1 MTWQYT
7 PEILPY
13 VGLLFLSMLL
23 AGGLAVYTVVAWT
36 DGTEEPTVRAF
47 VGLNV
52 GCALWSGAYAM
63 QLLSAAVPTKLSW
76 LAVSFVGAVLV
87 SLSCFS
93 FAVAY
98 SGNEGLLSRR
108 TLLLLV
114 VEPVVAFVLFT
125 TQYGNLYTRRIDTV
139 VVSDLVMID
148 RTFGV
153 MGYVHILYLYG
164 LLALSAGFL
173 LRTIYRSNRVY
184 RVQAGAVLLGI
195 FVPLVANVVWFLR
208 LGPMGNLDF
217 TPVAFVVSGLV
228 YAVAI
233 SRHHLLDIVPVARTA
248 VVENMRD
255 GFLVIDETDRV
266 RDVNAA
272 VRRHVSDDD
281 PESIVGRDI
290 GAVFPEVTSVIRDES
305 RPAHTEIAV
314 DTDDQRRLFDVQVQR
329 LSNDH
334 RFRLL
339 LLRDVTDQHAVEQR
353 YQALIE
359 NASDLITVI
368 DDENVIRYQSPSI
381 ANVLGYDPSALEGRS
396 YDEFVHPEDRARIVD
411 AFHDDLEEPAATGR
425 TEYRIRDADGEW
437 RDVETVGR
445 NLLDD
450 PFVDGIVLNTRDVTE
465 RKKREREIRRK
476 NDQLGEFAG
485 VVSHDLRNPLTVA
498 QGYLEAAREDVD
510 CEYHDDIELA
520 HDRIETIIEDVL
532 LLAREGQAIGETD
545 RVDFERVVDR
555 AWTHVDTG
563 SASLTVASDRPIV
576 ADEDRILQ
584 LLENLFRNSVEHG
597 GGDVHVRVG
606 TVADGFFVEDDGPG
620 IPVDE
625 RQDVLEYGHTTADSG
640 TGFGLAI
647 VSRIA
652 EGHGWAVRVTEGTNG
667 GARFEF
673 TMDDSPVTPTLDG
686 NAPADG

>member
-13 VGLLFLSMLL
+13 VGVLFLSVLL
-23 AGGLAVYTVVAWT
+23 AGGLTVYTVVVWT
-36 DGTEEPTVRAF
+36 DAMHQPTVRAF

-52 GCALWSGAYAM
+52 GCALWAGAYAM
-63 QLLSAAVPTKLSW
+63 QLLSVTVSTKRGW
-76 LAVSFVGAVLV
+76 LTVAFLGAVLV
-87 SLSCFS
+87 SVSCFT

-98 SGNEGLLSRR
+98 SGNERLLSRR
-108 TLLLLV
+108 TALV
-114 VEPVVAFVLFT
+114 LAIEPIVAFVLFT
-125 TQYGNLYTRRIDTV
+125 TQYRNLYTQRVDTA

-148 RTFGV
+148 RTFGP
-153 MGYVHILYLYG
+153 MGIVHVLYLYG
-164 LLALSAGFL
+164 LLVLSAGFL
-173 LRTIYRSNRVY
+173 LRTIYRANHVY
-184 RVQAGAVLLGI
+184 RMQASAVLLSI
-195 FVPLVANVVWFLR
+195 FVPLLANVVWFLE

-233 SRHHLLDIVPVARTA
+233 SQHQLLDVVPVARTA

-255 GFLVIDETDRV
+255 GFLVIDETNRV

-272 VRRHVSDDD
+272 VRSQIADDD
-281 PESIVGRDI
+281 NESIIGRDI
-290 GAVFPEVTSVIRDES
+290 AAVFPEVMRIVRDGPS
-305 RPAHTEIAV
+305 TDHAQIAV
-314 DTDDQRRLFDVQVQR
+314 DSSDRRRLFEVQVQR
-329 LSNDH
+329 LSNDE

-368 DDENVIRYQSPSI
+368 DDNGVIRYQSPSST
-381 ANVLGYDPSALEGRS
+381 NVLGYDPSALEDRN
-396 YDEFVHPEDRARIVD
+396 YTEFVHPDDRERIAG
-411 AFHDDLEEPAATGR
+411 AFSQGIEEPSSSER
-425 TEYRIRDADGEW
+425 EEYRIRDADGEW

-450 PFVDGIVLNTRDVTE
+450 PFVDGVVLNTRDVTE

-476 NDQLGEFAG
+476 NDQLEEFAG
-485 VVSHDLRNPLTVA
+485 VVSHDLRNPLTIA
-498 QGYLEAAREDVD
+498 QGYLEAARDAVD
-510 CEYHDDIELA
+510 CEYHDDIEFA
-520 HDRIETIIEDVL
+520 HDRIETIIGDVL
-532 LLAREGQAIGETD
+532 VLAREGQAIGETE
-545 RVDFERVVDR
+545 RVDVEQAVEQ

-563 SASLTVASDRPIV
+563 EASLTVVSDRPIV
-576 ADEDRILQ
+576 ADEDRFLQ
-584 LLENLFRNSVEHG
+584 LLENLFRNAIEHG
-597 GGDVHVRVG
+597 GSDVNVRVE

-620 IPVDE
+620 IPADD
-625 RQDVLEYGHTTADSG
+625 RRDVLKYGYTKTEAG

-652 EGHGWAVRVTEGTNG
+652 EGHGWSIRVTEGTDG

-673 TMDDSPVTPTLDG
+673 VTDSQPITESLEEDALSNG
-686 NAPADG
+686 